1 MGRIG
6 QRAALVLLI
15 GVIVISGLAGV
26 TEPGRTALRTALFI
40 PQVLPG
46 MPVRFQE
53 WLSRAPVR
61 QEVRFSFGDGKEGV
75 GDLYLPDG
83 SQADNGDARYPAVVL
98 FFGVI
103 PAGRDDPRILDLS
116 NALARS
122 GMVVLIPW
130 SEVMTTSRRM
140 DFEGADLLVGA
151 FAFLESHPTVDADR
165 IGISGFCVGASF
177 AALAAED
184 ARIRDRVA
192 YANLFG
198 GYYDIRD
205 LMVSVAS
212 NTRSYGGTVEPWQPR
227 DDTREVFTV
236 HLIED
241 LPNAEERDL
250 LARVFLDGGPA
261 DEIDP
266 AALSPHAGV
275 VHRLLS
281 GVTRDEADALFD
293 LLPVEFL
300 EDLERLSPNTLIGD
314 LKAPVL
320 IMHDRED
327 TAIPSPES
335 RRMAQALAGRGEVY
349 YTEFSLFQHLDP
361 TAQLPLPSMVKELW
375 KFYLH
380 MYNVMRLG
388 A

>member
-6 QRAALVLLI
+6 QRIALLFLI
-15 GVIVISGLAGV
+15 GVIVIAGLAGV

-53 WLSRAPVR
+53 WLSRDPVR
-61 QEVRFSFGDGKEGV
+61 QEVRFSFGSGKEGV

-83 SQADNGDARYPAVVL
+83 IDVDNGDASYPAVVL

-130 SEVMTTSRRM
+130 SDVMTTSRRM

-151 FAFLESHPTVDADR
+151 FAFLESHPTVDANR
-165 IGISGFCVGASF
+165 IGVSGFCVGASY
-177 AALAAED
+177 AALAAQD
-184 ARIRDRVA
+184 ARIRDKVA

-198 GYYDIRD
+198 GYYNVRD
-205 LMVSVAS
+205 LLVSVAS
-212 NTRSYGGTVEPWQPR
+212 STRSYGGAVEPWFAR

-236 HLIED
+236 HLIEG
-241 LPNAEERDL
+241 LANADERDL
-250 LARVFLDGGPA
+250 LARVFMDGGPE

-266 AALSPHAGV
+266 AALSQHAGV

-281 GVTRDEADALFD
+281 GVTRDEAGHLFD

-300 EDLERLSPNTLIGD
+300 EDLARLSPNTLIGD

-335 RRMAQALAGRGEVY
+335 RRMAEALAGRGEVY

>member
-1 MGRIG
+1 MGAIG
-6 QRAALVLLI
+6 QRIALVLLI

-53 WLSRAPVR
+53 WLSRDPVR
-61 QEVRFSFGDGKEGV
+61 QEVRFSFGSGKEGV

-83 SQADNGDARYPAVVL
+83 SDADSVDASYPAVVL

-130 SEVMTTSRRM
+130 SDVMTTSRRM

-151 FAFLESHPTVDADR
+151 FAFLESHPTVDASR
-165 IGISGFCVGASF
+165 IGISGFCVGASY
-177 AALAAED
+177 AALAAQD
-184 ARIRDRVA
+184 ARIRDKVA

-212 NTRSYGGTVEPWQPR
+212 STRSYGGTVEPWQPR

-241 LPNAEERDL
+241 LPDADERDL
-250 LARVFLDGGPA
+250 FARVFMDGGPA
-261 DEIDP
+261 NEIDP
-266 AALSPHAGV
+266 AALSQQAGV

-281 GVTRDEADALFD
+281 GVTRDEANALFD

-300 EDLERLSPNTLIGD
+300 ENLARLSPNTLIGD

-335 RRMAQALAGRGEVY
+335 RRMAEALAGRGEVY